1 MGSVVHGGNPSGTL
15 IVRKD
20 ATSIRG
26 HGNALNALGDG
37 NGQLPIDEVD
47 NENGVLVLIR
57 DDKESAARRSRF
69 ARVGQQ
75 QVETLAT
82 LEVRYRPSVLCQ
94 NAYLA
99 GTADGF
105 SKKSGCTLRFSV
117 LQRRAGYART
127 GRRLIQ

>member
-1 MGSVVHGGNPSGTL
+1 VGSGVHDGNRSGTL

-20 ATSIRG
+20 ATSI
-26 HGNALNALGDG
+26 L
-37 NGQLPIDEVD
+37 D

-82 LEVRYRPSVLCQ
+82 LEVRYWPSVLCQ

-117 LQRRAGYART
+117 LQRRADYART
-127 GRRLIQ
+127 GRRLVQ